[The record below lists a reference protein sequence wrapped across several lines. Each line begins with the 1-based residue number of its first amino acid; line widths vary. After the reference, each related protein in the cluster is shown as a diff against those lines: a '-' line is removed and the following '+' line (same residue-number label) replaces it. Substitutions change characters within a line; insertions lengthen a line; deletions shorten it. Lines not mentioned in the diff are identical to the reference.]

1 MPAHEASSYAVSV
14 GEGCDN
20 QGVCDEG
27 EVEPLN
33 PSPAL
38 DFLSRLGVSH
48 HKVHVRVASALRSA
62 IEDEIQRVPIA
73 GAGGNPALLE
83 LLKSAW
89 QFRDVPEL
97 RLILVCVLRR
107 LGERIPVSML
117 LRLGAK
123 KADRTDLKNAEL
135 VGQIGPH
142 LQRLVWAA
150 DWDAASSELSSDNA
164 GTAERLTV
172 SGSTILAD
180 LLRSSVKSYVTDARW
195 PGRPITHSWEL
206 WPRAIRHQIAQD
218 IRRKGFGCSVVR
230 IITYSCVLCNF
241 VSAAFLIGNICI
253 RERSSNCLKCI
264 NRMLNSY
271 YFLEFFAVQRANLKV
286 NHHGQDPF
294 SYVGIYS

>member
-1 MPAHEASSYAVSV
+1 MPMPLEGGGVSNKRRCPLNATPVNFPCGTTATRKHLRLAFRNSADARTTITNFQRDNGLHAQFARAFATVPAHEASSSAVRV

-20 QGVCDEG
+20 QWVCDEG

-38 DFLSRLGVSH
+38 DFLSCLGVSH
-48 HKVHVRVASALRSA
+48 HEVHVRVASALRSD

-89 QFRDVPEL
+89 QFRDVPKL
-97 RLILVCVLRR
+97 RLILVCMLRR

-117 LRLGAK
+117 LCLGAK

-180 LLRSSVKSYVTDARW
+180 LLRSSVESYVTDATLVW
-195 PGRPITHSWEL
+195 AADH
-206 WPRAIRHQIAQD
+206 A
-218 IRRKGFGCSVVR
+218 
-230 IITYSCVLCNF
+230 F
-241 VSAAFLIGNICI
+241 VGTVAEGDTPP
-253 RERSSNCLKCI
+253 NC
-264 NRMLNSY
+264 
-271 YFLEFFAVQRANLKV
+271 AG
-286 NHHGQDPF
+286 H
-294 SYVGIYS
+294 